1 MGYET
6 RQLAKTFGVD
16 PMTIR
21 NWAADYAEHLSADAV
36 PGKGKTR
43 SFTEDDFMILALVA
57 ELRKHK
63 LPDMIHVALR
73 AGERASIPLLNPQEI
88 DDITAHRQVESLQN
102 KVQEITEER
111 DKLFAKVEE
120 YEKDILP
127 LKTENAALAAEKVH
141 LVRELAEIKAKLA
154 GVEQQLFENYA
165 KGIERGLKINLK
177 PPKPAADAPPEPAGG
192 QGAN

>member
-1 MGYET
+1 M
-6 RQLAKTFGVD
+6 
-16 PMTIR
+16 
-21 NWAADYAEHLSADAV
+21 
-36 PGKGKTR
+36 
-43 SFTEDDFMILALVA
+43 
-57 ELRKHK
+57 
-63 LPDMIHVALR
+63 
-73 AGERASIPLLNPQEI
+73 
-88 DDITAHRQVESLQN
+88 
-102 KVQEITEER
+102 
-111 DKLFAKVEE
+111 FAKVEE